1 MLPDFLKRDLRTEE
15 IDELDEEV
23 DGSEMRGL
31 EVEEV
36 SVDGRGLVED
46 IFAVLLSVSA

>member
-1 MLPDFLKRDLRTEE
+1 MLPDFLKSDLRTEE
-15 IDELDEEV
+15 IDELEEEV

-46 IFAVLLSVSA
+46 IFGSF

>member
-1 MLPDFLKRDLRTEE
+1 MPPDFLKRDLSTEE

-31 EVEEV
+31 DVEEV
-36 SVDGRGLVED
+36 SVDGRGPVED
-46 IFAVLLSVSA
+46 IFGIS